1 MLILILSARN
11 GLRISIKKISVIGDN
26 TFFCFSIIY
35 RLVLGGDRVSP
46 PFFVYISMV
55 LSLYTVIHLFV
66 C

>member
-1 MLILILSARN
+1 MLL
-11 GLRISIKKISVIGDN
+11 VIIP
-26 TFFCFSIIY
+26 FCFSIIY
-35 RLVLGGDRVSP
+35 RLVLGGDRASP

>member
-1 MLILILSARN
+1 MRN

-26 TFFCFSIIY
+26 TFFCFPIIY

-46 PFFVYISMV
+46 PFFFVYILMV